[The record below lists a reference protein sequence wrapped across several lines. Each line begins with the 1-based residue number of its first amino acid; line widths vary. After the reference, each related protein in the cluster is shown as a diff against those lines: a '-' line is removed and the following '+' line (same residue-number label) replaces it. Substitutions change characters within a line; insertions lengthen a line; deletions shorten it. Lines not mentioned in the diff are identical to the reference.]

1 LPDAIWITNP
11 IDRDPRGTAYAFR
24 VIPEDLRYTE
34 AHEWVRDL
42 GEGVVRIGI
51 TDHAQSQLGD
61 VVFVQLPAVGD
72 EVTAGAAVGE
82 VESTK
87 SVSDIYSPVSGTIAA
102 VNDALDANPELV
114 NSGPYESGWMI
125 EVRLAGDATGIPD
138 DLLDAVAYQ
147 ELTGS

>member
-1 LPDAIWITNP
+1 
-11 IDRDPRGTAYAFR
+11 
-24 VIPEDLRYTE
+24 VIPEDLRYTD

-42 GEGVVRIGI
+42 GDGVVRIGI

-61 VVFVQLPAVGD
+61 VVFVQLPSAGD
-72 EVTAGAAVGE
+72 EVAAGAAVGE

-87 SVSDIYSPVSGTIAA
+87 SVSDIYSPVAGTVAA

-114 NSGPYESGWMI
+114 NSGPYEDGWMF
-125 EVRLAGDATGIPD
+125 EVRLAGGAHGLPD
-138 DLLDAVAYQ
+138 DLLDAAAYR

>member
-1 LPDAIWITNP
+1 
-11 IDRDPRGTAYAFR
+11 

-42 GEGVVRIGI
+42 GDGVVRIGI

-72 EVTAGAAVGE
+72 TVTAGAAVGE

-87 SVSDIYSPVSGTIAA
+87 SVSDIYAPVSGTVVA
-102 VNDALDANPELV
+102 VNDSLENSPELI
-114 NSGPYESGWMI
+114 NSGPYQAGWMMD
-125 EVRLAGDATGIPD
+125 VRLADDAAALS
-138 DLLDAVAYQ
+138 DLLDATAYG